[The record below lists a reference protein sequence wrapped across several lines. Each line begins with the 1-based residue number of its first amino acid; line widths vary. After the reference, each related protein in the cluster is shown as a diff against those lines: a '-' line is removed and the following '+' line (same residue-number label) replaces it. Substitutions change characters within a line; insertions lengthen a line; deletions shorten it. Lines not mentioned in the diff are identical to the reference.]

1 MQLRIYV
8 EGGCLLDILFF
19 QGSENV
25 DELYSILKFV
35 LERKFLNVDMVL
47 VFILIFLYVWNER
60 RVNQFFKGVFVRLIL
75 KYRGILEVSGF
86 ILSVERFGIV
96 KSDEND
102 GNDVIFFVNYLF
114 DVFVLQC
121 LILDVFGGNKEL
133 EIE

>member
-19 QGSENV
+19 YGSENV

-47 VFILIFLYVWNER
+47 VFISIFLYVWNER

-86 ILSVERFGIV
+86 TLSVERFGIV

>member
-25 DELYSILKFV
+25 DEFYSILKFV